1 MGHLSNRLADLTT
14 IKQKLAKADQSGD
27 IRQNELDGLLDSR
40 FNKVSDRL
48 SGAIDRLFKE
58 SDKHQSKTLTDAVE
72 GLVKAVAERN
82 DVFKEGLSHISEE
95 FALSHNILGD
105 QIEGFNSGVGKS
117 GQSVM
122 AELQTLHKSIGRLP
136 TRFPKARE
144 LDQSEVLHRLKML
157 IDMKDPN
164 IAAELAKLNK
174 RLNKRVVEFVVHRD
188 PMTDL
193 MQTIVATEK

>member
-58 SDKHQSKTLTDAVE
+58 SDKHQSKTLTTAVE
-72 GLVKAVAERN
+72 ELVKAVSDRN
-82 DVFKEGLSHISEE
+82 DVFKDGLAHISEE

-105 QIEGFNSGVGKS
+105 QIEDFNSGVGKS
-117 GQSVM
+117 GQGVM
-122 AELQTLHKSIGRLP
+122 AELQTLHKSIGKLP
-136 TRFPKARE
+136 TRFPKAK
-144 LDQSEVLHRLKML
+144 DVDFSGVMTALKTL
-157 IDMKDPN
+157 KAPDIGPQ
-164 IAAELAKLNK
+164 IAKLEK
-174 RLNKRVVEFVVHRD
+174 RLNKRLYTFTIERD
-188 PMTDL
+188 PFNDL
-193 MQTIVATEK
+193 IEKIVVTEK